1 MVLGHAC
8 AAAVGGFGV
17 QLWRAVQAG
26 GYVPAFTFAQYLNLP
41 ARWKAFENTLTLAPI
56 GTVVVPL
63 IAYPLAY
70 FLALH
75 ANPKWR
81 TLLLILVIVPFWTS
95 ILIRSYAWIFIL
107 GGRGIPALLYMG
119 GLGGIRVINTRFA
132 VLVGIVYGYL
142 PLMVFA
148 IFLTLNGW
156 TNACLKPRLTLALFH
171 QFHCRRQFSRSGRRL
186 RHDGRFGA
194 ARDDGP
200 DQSADCGG
208 LAVGRA
214 RPAIGHGVRVADR
227 GAYFVQDG
235 VGDHHRQGPDR
246 RDGP

>member
-1 MVLGHAC
+1 MKPKLINRLLLAPAGLWFLAMLVLPLL
-8 AAAVGGFGV
+8 VVLVFSFGE
-17 QLWRAVQAG
+17 RGQAG

-107 GGRGIPALLYMG
+107 GGRGIPALLYMV
-119 GLGGIRVINTRFA
+119 GLGGIRLINTSFA

-148 IFLTLNGW
+148 IFFNLE
-156 TNACLKPRLTLALFH
+156 RLDN
-171 QFHCRRQFSRSGRRL
+171 RL
-186 RHDGRFGA
+186 LEA
-194 ARDDGP
+194 
-200 DQSADCGG
+200 SADLGSPPPVS
-208 LAVGRA
+208 LSPPVQPFWPPSSA
-214 RPAIGHGVRVADR
+214 RWPLWRCKG
-227 GAYFVQDG
+227 
-235 VGDHHRQGPDR
+235 
-246 RDGP
+246 